1 VIHMVNKIALMGYR
15 DSIIGF
21 KLLGVDL
28 FSVIKPEEACEKLDK
43 IVKDKYAIVFIT
55 EEIACQIMY
64 KIEELQMISSISF
77 TVIPG
82 KLGNRN
88 IGLTLLKKNIE
99 KAIGKDIL
107 FGKEGK

>member
-1 VIHMVNKIALMGYR
+1 MILMMNKVALMGDR

-28 FSVIKPEEACEKLDK
+28 FPVKIPEEANERLNK
-43 IVKDKYAIVFIT
+43 IAKEKYAVVFIT
-55 EEIACQIMY
+55 EEIASKVMK
-64 KIEELQMISSISF
+64 KIEELQKISSISF

-82 KLGNRN
+82 KLENKN
-88 IGLTLLKKNIE
+88 IGLTLLKRNIE

-107 FGKEGK
+107 FGKEGE

>member
-1 VIHMVNKIALMGYR
+1 MMNKIALMGDK

-28 FSVIKPEEACEKLDK
+28 FPVSEPAEAIKLLNK
-43 IVKDKYAIVFIT
+43 IANGKYAVVFIT
-55 EEIACQIMY
+55 EKIASETMSV
-64 KIEELQMISSISF
+64 IEELQRVSTISF
-77 TVIPG
+77 TVVPG
-82 KLGNRN
+82 KLGNKN

-107 FGKEGK
+107 FGKEGE

>member
-1 VIHMVNKIALMGYR
+1 MMNKIALMGDR

-28 FSVIKPEEACEKLDK
+28 FPVKKPEEANERLNK
-43 IVKDKYAIVFIT
+43 IAKEKYAVVFIT
-55 EEIACQIMY
+55 EEIASKVKVMER
-64 KIEELQMISSISF
+64 IEELQKISSISF

-82 KLGNRN
+82 KLENKN
-88 IGLTLLKKNIE
+88 IGLTLLKRNIE

-107 FGKEGK
+107 FGKEGE

>member
-1 VIHMVNKIALMGYR
+1 MMNKIALMGDK

-28 FSVIKPEEACEKLDK
+28 FPVNEPAEAIKLLNK
-43 IVKDKYAIVFIT
+43 IANEKYAVVFIT
-55 EEIACQIMY
+55 EKIASEMMSVIG
-64 KIEELQMISSISF
+64 ELQRVSTISF
-77 TVIPG
+77 TVVPG
-82 KLGNRN
+82 KFGNKN

-107 FGKEGK
+107 FGKEGE

>member
-1 VIHMVNKIALMGYR
+1 MMNKIALMGDK

-28 FSVIKPEEACEKLDK
+28 FPVNEPAEAIKLLNK
-43 IVKDKYAIVFIT
+43 IANEKYAVVFIT
-55 EEIACQIMY
+55 EKIASEMMSV
-64 KIEELQMISSISF
+64 IEELQRVSTISF
-77 TVIPG
+77 TVVPG
-82 KLGNRN
+82 KLGNKN

-107 FGKEGK
+107 FGKEGE

>member
-1 VIHMVNKIALMGYR
+1 MMNKIAIMGYK

-21 KLLGVDL
+21 KLLGIDL
-28 FSVIKPEEACEKLDK
+28 FPVTDAVQAKENLERMAKE
-43 IVKDKYAIVFIT
+43 KYAVVFIT
-55 EEIACQIMY
+55 EEIAREIMNNVN
-64 KIEELQMISSISF
+64 ELQRQSTTSF

-82 KLGNRN
+82 KLGNKN

-107 FGKEGK
+107 FGKEGE

>member
-1 VIHMVNKIALMGYR
+1 MINKIALIGYR

-28 FSVIKPEEACEKLDK
+28 FPVKKPGEANESLDK
-43 IVKDKYAIVFIT
+43 IIKEKYSVVFIT
-55 EEIACQIMY
+55 EEIACQIMR
-64 KIEELQMISSISF
+64 KIEELQKISSISF

-107 FGKEGK
+107 FGKEVE

>member
-1 VIHMVNKIALMGYR
+1 MINKIALMGDK

-28 FSVIKPEEACEKLDK
+28 YPIKKTDEAINLLNKISKEHYAVI
-43 IVKDKYAIVFIT
+43 FIT
-55 EEIACQIMY
+55 EDIAKDIIDIINEYQRVS
-64 KIEELQMISSISF
+64 KVSF
-77 TVIPG
+77 TVLPE
-82 KLGNRN
+82 KLVNRN

-107 FGKEGK
+107 FGKEGE

>member
-1 VIHMVNKIALMGYR
+1 MNKIALMGDK

-28 FSVIKPEEACEKLDK
+28 FPVNEPAEAIKLLNK
-43 IVKDKYAIVFIT
+43 IANEKYAVVFIT
-55 EEIACQIMY
+55 EKIASEMMSV
-64 KIEELQMISSISF
+64 IEELQRVSTISF
-77 TVIPG
+77 TVVPG
-82 KLGNRN
+82 KLGNKN

-107 FGKEGK
+107 FGKEGE

>member
-1 VIHMVNKIALMGYR
+1 MMNKIALMGDK

-28 FSVIKPEEACEKLDK
+28 FPVNEPAEAIKLLNK
-43 IVKDKYAIVFIT
+43 IVNEKYAVVFIT
-55 EEIACQIMY
+55 EKIASEMMSV
-64 KIEELQMISSISF
+64 IEELQRVSTISF
-77 TVIPG
+77 TVVPG
-82 KLGNRN
+82 KLGNKN

-107 FGKEGK
+107 FGKEGE